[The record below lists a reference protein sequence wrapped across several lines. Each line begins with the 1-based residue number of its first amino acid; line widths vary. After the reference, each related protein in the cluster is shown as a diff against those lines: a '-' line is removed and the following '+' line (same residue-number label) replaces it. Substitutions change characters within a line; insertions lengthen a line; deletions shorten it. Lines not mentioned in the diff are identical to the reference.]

1 MVVGGNGFAAGS
13 VSGHVA
19 LLSGS
24 GEKRWR
30 RDLDGGVTG
39 LVLLEAAGEEMIVAG
54 TSEGWIVFVSLE
66 GEVIG
71 SHRMEAGVTVLT
83 PLALHGVSGLL
94 VGTEGG
100 EVSAVSPGPASFGLR
115 MNP

>member
-1 MVVGGNGFAAGS
+1 
-13 VSGHVA
+13 
-19 LLSGS
+19 
-24 GEKRWR
+24 
-30 RDLDGGVTG
+30 
-39 LVLLEAAGEEMIVAG
+39 MIVAG

-71 SHRMEAGVTVLT
+71 SHCMEAGVTVLT

-94 VGTEGG
+94 VGTVGG
-100 EVSAVSPGPASFGLR
+100 KVSAVSPGPTPFGLR